1 MNESLSHGKIILMGE
16 HAVVYGYGAIALPL
30 FSHSVSTMVEKC
42 DTDVLEC
49 SLYQGKLINAPAQ
62 LSNVTEVI
70 KEVRKRL
77 SIEDSL
83 KISINSEIPVGRGM
97 GSSAAVVS
105 SVIKAL
111 FKYKQIFLTQEQLL
125 ELVHVGET
133 IAHGNPSGLD
143 GVVVNSKV
151 PVLFKRGKGI
161 VPIQSFLHGYLLIKD
176 TGIVA
181 STKQAVL
188 DIAEIMKKSAK
199 YRDAMDQLGKL
210 SELSI
215 RLIEKGN
222 MVELGL
228 KMTEAQQLLKILS
241 VSHPEIDHLVN

>member
-1 MNESLSHGKIILMGE
+1 MIDSMSHGKIILMGE

-30 FSHSVSTMVEKC
+30 FSHSVSTMVEQSEV
-42 DTDVLEC
+42 DVLEC

-77 SIEDSL
+77 SIKESL
-83 KISINSEIPVGRGM
+83 KITITSEIPVGRGM

-105 SVIKAL
+105 SIIKAL
-111 FKYKQIFLTQEQLL
+111 FRYKQIFLTQEQLL
-125 ELVHVGET
+125 ELVHIGEI

-143 GVVVNSKV
+143 GVIVNSKV

-161 VPIQSFLHGYLLIKD
+161 VPIQSRLHGYLIIKD
-176 TGIVA
+176 TGIIG
-181 STKQAVL
+181 STKQAVS
-188 DIAEIMKKSAK
+188 DIAELMKNSAK

-210 SELSI
+210 SEFSI

-222 MVELGL
+222 MTELGI
-228 KMTEAQQLLKILS
+228 KMTKAQQLLKILG
-241 VSHPEIDHLVN
+241 VSHPEIDHLSD